1 MTEFIHKIRR
11 RLKSGATNLLVKL
24 TSQHL
29 NWPLTIYFNFLVLPF
44 QQAVRLPVYVY
55 GKPNLLKL
63 DGRIEIDCPPDK
75 VSRGMIKLNKNL
87 ESSGAPGGNMALA
100 LGPNCKI
107 AFEGKSTIGFN
118 TKILLWGGGF
128 LKLGH
133 KTVLGLGTNI
143 ICCSS
148 ITMENN
154 VRLGPEV
161 TIYDNDAHF
170 SYSRQNGEVRRYNAS
185 VRIGHHS
192 WLGTRATIMKGIIL
206 PPYTT
211 VASCALVKKN
221 VADNERTLIGGIPA
235 RVLSRDFSRVFNLN
249 EEMKIYDFFCKNPSA
264 NSVHIDQIWEKYD

>member
-1 MTEFIHKIRR
+1 M
-11 RLKSGATNLLVKL
+11 
-24 TSQHL
+24 
-29 NWPLTIYFNFLVLPF
+29 
-44 QQAVRLPVYVY
+44 
-55 GKPNLLKL
+55 
-63 DGRIEIDCPPDK
+63 
-75 VSRGMIKLNKNL
+75 
-87 ESSGAPGGNMALA
+87 
-100 LGPNCKI
+100 
-107 AFEGKSTIGFN
+107 
-118 TKILLWGGGF
+118 GGGL

-148 ITMENN
+148 ITLENN
-154 VRLGPEV
+154 VSLGPEV

-235 RVLSRDFSRVFNLN
+235 IVLSRDFSRVFNHN

-264 NSVHIDQIWEKYD
+264 NSVHIDRIWEKYD